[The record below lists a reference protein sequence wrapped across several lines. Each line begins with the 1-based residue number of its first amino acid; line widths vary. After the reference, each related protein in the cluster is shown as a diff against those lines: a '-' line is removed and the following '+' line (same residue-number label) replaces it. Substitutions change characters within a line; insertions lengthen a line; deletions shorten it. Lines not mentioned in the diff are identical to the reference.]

1 MELAGFEDLVAGGG
15 DEGGT
20 IDAVEFVGSEGA
32 GVEVVVGGGDED
44 TVWDAIE
51 AGGGIAAGSGDTFGA
66 GVLVAGA

>member
-44 TVWDAIE
+44 TV
-51 AGGGIAAGSGDTFGA
+51 
-66 GVLVAGA
+66 